1 MDERVLR
8 FRVGVVVVA
17 AAIITIILITL
28 LGAWPSPFRPRYT
41 VQIEFPTA
49 PGVTVDTPVRRSGI
63 QIGRVSSLELL
74 DNGRVL
80 LTLKI
85 DANYRLKKDLLCRIS
100 TGSMVTGDAV
110 LEWVNSD
117 ARGDMPFEE
126 IEDQDYLTDG
136 EVAGDPFQIISKLED
151 RLDAAL
157 VSIQG
162 AGHSIGSAGVEVE
175 QVARGMN
182 KLLGAKEPELQA
194 IVDESLLAMRN
205 FNSVM
210 DDLRQVTGDDELKSQ
225 MRGALKDLPEL
236 FAKAKKTLDEV
247 QKTLNSYNRVAV
259 RAERNLANIEGLT
272 APLGERGEEISDNLV
287 SSIQGVNDLLANLAQ
302 LSKSLNRE
310 DGTVGQLINN
320 PELYDRLNRMLKE
333 IERLVRKVEPILNDV
348 RVASDKIA
356 RDPAQMGVKGIRDNR
371 AMGMGVKFPPP
382 GDTQRKKTSRKW
394 LH

>member
-28 LGAWPSPFRPRYT
+28 LGAWPSPFKPRYT
-41 VQIEFPTA
+41 VQVEFPTA

-63 QIGRVSSLELL
+63 QIGRVSGLELL
-74 DNGRVL
+74 DNGQVL

-85 DANYRLKKDLLCRIS
+85 DANYRLKTNLVCRIS
-100 TGSMVTGDAV
+100 TGSMVTGDAI

-117 ARGDMPFEE
+117 ARSDVPLED
-126 IEDQDYLTDG
+126 IKDQDYLTDG
-136 EVAGDPFQIISKLED
+136 EVAGDPFQIMARMED
-151 RLDAAL
+151 RLESAL
-157 VSIQG
+157 DSIQG
-162 AGHSIGSAGVEVE
+162 AGHSIGNAGVEVE

-182 KLLGAKEPELQA
+182 KILGAKEPELQA
-194 IVDESLLAMRN
+194 MVDESLLALQN

-210 DDLRQVTGDDELKSQ
+210 VDLREVTGDKELNEQ
-225 MRGALKDLPEL
+225 LRGSIKRLPEL
-236 FAKAKKTLDEV
+236 FAKAEKTLDEV
-247 QKTLNSYNRVAV
+247 QNTLNQYNRVAV
-259 RAERNLANIEGLT
+259 RAERNLANIEGFT
-272 APLGERGEEISDNLV
+272 APLGERGEEISEDLV
-287 SSIQGVNDLLANLAQ
+287 SSVRGVNDLLANLAQ
-302 LSKSLNRE
+302 LSKSLNNE

-320 PELYDRLNRMLKE
+320 PELYDRLNRTLAE
-333 IERLVRKVEPILNDV
+333 IEKLVRKVEPILNDV

-371 AMGMGVKFPPP
+371 PMGMGLKFPTT
-382 GDTQRKKTSRKW
+382 GTQPKKKSKRW